1 VLHRLPAG
9 VDRVR
14 FAAVCTKWRT
24 AARLASLPPP
34 LPLLALPDGTARSL
48 PGGEPFP
55 FPRCAGYAG
64 ACGGC
69 LVFSRDDCA
78 ATQQLVVADPF
89 SGATTTLPAAA
100 PSSVRVRRRASVD
113 DDDDP
118 SLAGAEIVQEG
129 AKDEVAV
136 RKVICCSPRL
146 VAAHV
151 RLGDHRV
158 GIAVCQPG
166 AAAAASRWS
175 VHADER
181 VSGFDDYA
189 LYQGKLYAADYPGG
203 GLFSIDIDHDGA
215 GGDPRVSRIQ
225 EVIGVATTT
234 DDTTFRGGDY
244 LGEMLYLVESCDG
257 GLLLVRRIIN
267 GRWVSRNADEV
278 QDAARRNEFQVFK
291 ADFERSRWTEATTIG
306 DDQVLFLRQR
316 CSKSVRVSQCDD
328 MPGDRI
334 FFMENVDEDQT
345 WYGKESPSCCSV
357 YDMRKRCGAMALPVE
372 VSWSPGTAATWL
384 FPKDSTAAAVAV
396 VEG

>member
-1 VLHRLPAG
+1 
-9 VDRVR
+9 
-14 FAAVCTKWRT
+14 
-24 AARLASLPPP
+24 
-34 LPLLALPDGTARSL
+34 
-48 PGGEPFP
+48 
-55 FPRCAGYAG
+55 
-64 ACGGC
+64 
-69 LVFSRDDCA
+69 
-78 ATQQLVVADPF
+78 
-89 SGATTTLPAAA
+89 
-100 PSSVRVRRRASVD
+100 
-113 DDDDP
+113 
-118 SLAGAEIVQEG
+118 
-129 AKDEVAV
+129 VAV

-166 AAAAASRWS
+166 AAAASRWS

-203 GLFSIDIDHDGA
+203 GLFSIDIDHDDGT

-234 DDTTFRGGDY
+234 GDDTTFRGDDY

-267 GRWVSRNADEV
+267 GRWVPQNADEV
-278 QDAARRNEFQVFK
+278 QDAARRNEFQVFQ
-291 ADFERSRWTEATTIG
+291 ADFEESRWTEATTVG

-316 CSKSVRVSQCDD
+316 CSKSVRVSQFDD

-345 WYGKESPSCCSV
+345 WYSKESPCCCSV

-372 VSWSPGTAATWL
+372 VTWSPGTAATWL
-384 FPKDSTAAAVAV
+384 FPKDSSGAAVAV